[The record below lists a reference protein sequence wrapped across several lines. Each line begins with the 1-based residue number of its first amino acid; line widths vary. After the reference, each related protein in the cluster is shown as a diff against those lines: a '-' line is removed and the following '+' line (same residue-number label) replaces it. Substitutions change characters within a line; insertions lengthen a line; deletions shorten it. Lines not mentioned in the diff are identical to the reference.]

1 MLLCPTRVM
10 DVLTAVNHRGRSIY
24 MTTMIDDQAT
34 ATATG
39 QEQKPENK
47 GNTAPRKPRVAAS
60 KGKSGKKTTSAK
72 KAARSAQKARGSKTE
87 GAREGSKTATVLAL
101 MQRAKGATLAEIMEA
116 TGWQAHSVR
125 GFISGTLGKKMEL
138 KVESIK
144 REDGERVYS
153 LPK

>member
-1 MLLCPTRVM
+1 M
-10 DVLTAVNHRGRSIY
+10 DVLTAVHHRGRSKY

-34 ATATG
+34 AAATG

-72 KAARSAQKARGSKTE
+72 KAPKAPKKAKAAKAE

-101 MQRAKGATLAEIMEA
+101 IQRAKGATLAEIMEA

-125 GFISGTLGKKMEL
+125 GFISGTLGKEMAL
-138 KVESIK
+138 KVESTK

-153 LPK
+153 LSK